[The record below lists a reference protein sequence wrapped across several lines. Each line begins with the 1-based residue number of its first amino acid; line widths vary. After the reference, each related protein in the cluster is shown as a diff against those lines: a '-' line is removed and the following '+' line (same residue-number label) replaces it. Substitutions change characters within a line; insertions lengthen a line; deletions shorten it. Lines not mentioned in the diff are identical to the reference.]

1 MKAEEVLE
9 KYGAGSRAFS
19 TLDLR
24 EANLSGVNLSG
35 ADLSR
40 ADLSVVNFTGA
51 NLSQTNLSQAK
62 LSVAKLNGTNLSK
75 ANLTGA
81 NLNVANLTLAD
92 LTSADL
98 TSADLIKAELTR
110 AELSGA
116 TLKGA
121 NLSSADL
128 RDAKL
133 RYANLSQANLSRA
146 DLRHAVL
153 TSANLEQ
160 ANLTSGDLSGTDLT
174 GVNLTHAELRQ
185 ANLSRANL
193 QGANLSGANLR
204 WADLSGADL
213 RWADLSGTKL
223 SGANLTG
230 ADLSHA
236 ILLDATLVHVD
247 LTRANLAGADWAGAD
262 LSGSTMTG
270 VKLHAVPPYG
280 VKTEGATCRW
290 IDLSL
295 NGDQSRVYQFLTDDC
310 REYFNETPPTVQI
323 VVDDRLDTDSHC
335 GLAVTYQQIARQCGT
350 LAPPPNLTVRR
361 RRTTLTFE
369 LERDEQLFIAAYV
382 AIFPFDDATFTQKN
396 ILDLMQQIP
405 TQEIHHSS
413 GNGSSTGSGKLRQFQ
428 KLVTRLSQ
436 QTQQVDGVRLLQ
448 SIPIAIKK
456 IPFFQS
462 PTKVTL
468 INSNNQAL
476 TIYHNPQFGQ
486 HSVPFPK
493 TEPSLNLPP
502 VRRFEL
508 PGVNEAI
515 AFVKGFHH
523 LGSRE

>member
-19 TLDLR
+19 TLNLR

-40 ADLSVVNFTGA
+40 ADLSVANFTGA

-62 LSVAKLNGTNLSK
+62 LNVAKLNGTNLSK

-92 LTSADL
+92 LTGADL
-98 TSADLIKAELTR
+98 TNAELIKAELTR

-116 TLKGA
+116 ILKGA
-121 NLSSADL
+121 NLSNADL
-128 RDAKL
+128 RDVKL
-133 RYANLSQANLSRA
+133 RYADLRQANLSRA
-146 DLRHAVL
+146 NLRHAVL
-153 TSANLEQ
+153 TSASLEQ
-160 ANLTSGDLSGTDLT
+160 ANLTSSDLSGADLT
-174 GVNLTHAELRQ
+174 GVDLTRAELRQ
-185 ANLSRANL
+185 TNLSRTNL

-230 ADLSHA
+230 ANLSHA

-262 LSGSTMTG
+262 LSGSTLTG

-295 NGDQSRVYQFLTDDC
+295 NGDQSRIYQFLTDDC

-323 VVDDRLDTDSHC
+323 VVDDRLNTDAHC
-335 GLAVTYQQIARQCGT
+335 GLAVTYQQIARQCGA
-350 LAPPPNLTVRR
+350 LVPPPNLTVRR
-361 RRTTLTFE
+361 RRTTLAFE
-369 LERDEQLFIAAYV
+369 LERDEQLFIAAYI
-382 AIFPFDDATFTQKN
+382 AIFPFEDARFSQKN
-396 ILDLMQQIP
+396 ILELIQQIP
-405 TQEIHHSS
+405 TQEIHNSL
-413 GNGSSTGSGKLRQFQ
+413 GNGSGTGLGNLRQFQ

-436 QTQQVDGVRLLQ
+436 QTQQVDGVKLLQ

-468 INSNNQAL
+468 LNSNNQAL
-476 TIYHNPQFGQ
+476 TIYHSPKFGK
-486 HSVPFPK
+486 HSIPLAPA
-493 TEPSLNLPP
+493 EQSLNLPL
-502 VRRFEL
+502 VKEFEL
-508 PGVNEAI
+508 PSVEEAL
-515 AFVKGFHH
+515 AFIRGFHH
-523 LGSRE
+523 SGRE